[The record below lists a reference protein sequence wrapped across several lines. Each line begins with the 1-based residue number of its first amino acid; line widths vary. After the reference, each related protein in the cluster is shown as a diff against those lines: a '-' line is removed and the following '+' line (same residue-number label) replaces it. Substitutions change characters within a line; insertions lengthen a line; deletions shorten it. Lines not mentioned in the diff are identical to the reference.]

1 MLFLEGIKVIDMTQF
16 LSASYCAEILGD
28 LGADVIK
35 IERPVH
41 GEVYRNYGPK
51 FINGESVSYLALN
64 RNKRSLSL
72 NIKEQEGQEILINL
86 VKSAD
91 VFVENF
97 RVGTL
102 AKYGLDYESLKHINP
117 RLIYCSISGFGQD
130 GPYASKGGFDLIA
143 QAMSGIMYVTGEQ
156 DGVPVKV
163 GYPVTD
169 IGAGLYGAIGV
180 LSSIIARQKTG
191 VGCFV
196 DTSLFEVGA
205 SWGMIAALS
214 YFADGSI
221 QERMGSASP
230 QNAPYQ
236 AFTVSDGAFTMGTG
250 NETLWERFCEIF
262 ELNEL
267 LENDLFKDNSLRVKN
282 QRLLSEI
289 IEQKIK
295 HLSVSECIERLDNVG
310 IPCGVINSI
319 DKVVDDPQIKWRE
332 MLVEFDHPVAGIVK
346 NLAFPVHFNN
356 EICSPRLA
364 PPLLGEHTREILI
377 DLGYSDSEI
386 NDFEKKKVI
395 QLK

>member
-41 GEVYRNYGPK
+41 GEAYRNYGPK